1 MSRVGSVV
9 YPMRAEARNYLTS
22 VVSVLALVAPFRIY
36 R

>member
-9 YPMRAEARNYLTS
+9 YAMRAGARNYLTI
-22 VVSVLALVAPFRIY
+22 VVSMLALVAPFRID